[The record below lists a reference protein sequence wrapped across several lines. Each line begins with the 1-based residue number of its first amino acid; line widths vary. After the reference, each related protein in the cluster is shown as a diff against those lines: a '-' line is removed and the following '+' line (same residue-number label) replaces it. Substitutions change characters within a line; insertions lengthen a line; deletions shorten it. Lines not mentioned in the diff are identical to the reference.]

1 MAAALD
7 EVASGRIPKDR
18 LALKCLYD
26 DMASWPYLQDTEPAR
41 PAAAPAAAAAAPGAA
56 GEARDAYA
64 ALSQAGRELQG
75 GRARRGRAAD
85 GGMRRDVVVSRQN
98 SRIHTCTLAKAQQT
112 IFMPQHALHFPQT
125 LHSPLRFPADSIVKP
140 YIMGKEARA
149 GDKPQTLADL
159 MPDWVGY
166 GTLYGISL
174 IPVMLA
180 VGAVA
185 VIFFSS
191 LR

>member
-64 ALSQAGRELQG
+64 ALSQAG
-75 GRARRGRAAD
+75 
-85 GGMRRDVVVSRQN
+85 
-98 SRIHTCTLAKAQQT
+98 
-112 IFMPQHALHFPQT
+112 P
-125 LHSPLRFPADSIVKP
+125 DSIVKP